1 MVVATYNPA
10 GLLVVGVGVCV
21 RVGLGVGVSVGVDV
35 RVGVDVSVGVAVSV
49 GVGVGVGVSVGQTEH
64 VCLAVTTP
72 RVLICIEY
80 MLPPQSVLNH
90 RLLPGNTV
98 LKFEFW

>member
-10 GLLVVGVGVCV
+10 ALLVVGVGVCV
-21 RVGLGVGVSVGVDV
+21 RVGVGVDV
-35 RVGVDVSVGVAVSV
+35 RVGVDVSVGVAVNVGVDVSVGVDV
-49 GVGVGVGVSVGQTEH
+49 GVGVCVGQTEH
-64 VCLAVTTP
+64 VCIVVTTP

-80 MLPPQSVLNH
+80 MLPPQSVLYH